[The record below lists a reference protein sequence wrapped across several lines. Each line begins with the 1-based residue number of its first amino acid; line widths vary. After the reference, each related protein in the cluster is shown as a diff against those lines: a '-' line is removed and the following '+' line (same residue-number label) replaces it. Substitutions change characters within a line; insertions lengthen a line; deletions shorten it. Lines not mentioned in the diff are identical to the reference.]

1 LDTFRR
7 RIFDVAGFT
16 RAVNDLLADFGDFK
30 LRSRS
35 PLIDQAFAERIMLAV
50 TQVNGCRYCSFAH
63 ARAAL
68 AAGVDRGDIADLLQG
83 DLAAVPAHQVDAVLF
98 AQHYAETEG
107 HPDDEAWQQ
116 LVATYGDAVAREI
129 LIRIRMIT
137 IGNLMGN
144 TLDALLSRLRGRPA
158 QASSMTQELGVLFGS
173 VVIVPAAWIRRALAR
188 SKETIA
194 L

>member
-1 LDTFRR
+1 
-7 RIFDVAGFT
+7 
-16 RAVNDLLADFGDFK
+16 
-30 LRSRS
+30 
-35 PLIDQAFAERIMLAV
+35 MLAV

-158 QASSMTQELGVLFGS
+158 QASSVTQELGVLFGS
-173 VVIVPAAWIRRALAR
+173 VVIVPAAWIGRALAR